1 MSGRQNLW
9 ASTGESLPNIAKSE
23 DGRLRRWR
31 KSKQR
36 LMTSFGLWDLA
47 LPAQMQSFTSQL
59 PELIDFPLCLSLF
72 ELGLLSLITEGIL
85 TAILGFTEYS

>member
-1 MSGRQNLW
+1 
-9 ASTGESLPNIAKSE
+9 
-23 DGRLRRWR
+23 
-31 KSKQR
+31 
-36 LMTSFGLWDLA
+36 MTSFGLWDLA